1 MDTDNELNNS
11 NVVTPSSS
19 MDAIKRDLSSISKTT
34 PDSMARSIQN
44 SIPANSPQKS
54 TIWSLFKYGFIIIIL
69 AFLGINLFSYLG
81 IATDKITSIFKPV
94 LSFFGYAVGDTV
106 KQTSDVTAE
115 GVKAATDIT
124 ANTVDTGVDIIQDS
138 LSKNSNSTYDN
149 EQENTNDALNN
160 DNLDEKE
167 KQIKGAEK
175 ALDETIDTLDKKE
188 KKLEYTPA
196 PIETTSVGQTNLK
209 SGYCLI
215 GDVNGTRTCLKV
227 GENDTCMSNKI
238 YPSLEICRDPNLRQ

>member
-1 MDTDNELNNS
+1 MYC
-11 NVVTPSSS
+11 
-19 MDAIKRDLSSISKTT
+19 M
-34 PDSMARSIQN
+34 
-44 SIPANSPQKS
+44 
-54 TIWSLFKYGFIIIIL
+54 
-69 AFLGINLFSYLG
+69 
-81 IATDKITSIFKPV
+81 
-94 LSFFGYAVGDTV
+94 
-106 KQTSDVTAE
+106 
-115 GVKAATDIT
+115 
-124 ANTVDTGVDIIQDS
+124 
-138 LSKNSNSTYDN
+138 
-149 EQENTNDALNN
+149 ALNN